1 MDSGITLLSI
11 SQFIRDVGF
20 PVFVAVYLLTR
31 VETAIRTF
39 TATMHELTELMRHVE
54 GKLRNDA

>member
-39 TATMHELTELMRHVE
+39 TAPNTSRRT
-54 GKLRNDA
+54 